1 MAAHPVVGPAGD
13 WHREILREV
22 VTGTGESRALTEY
35 QHDPLGF
42 VVDVLGVRRET
53 LVWSENEGYE
63 NHKADRTELGEP
75 TAPAPLF
82 ARPLPAR

>member
-1 MAAHPVVGPAGD
+1 MPMSFIGATRGSVEQVANASFPTIPVNNA
-13 WHREILREV
+13 IAMEV
-22 VTGTGESRALTEY
+22 
-35 QHDPLGF
+35 F
-42 VVDVLGVRRET
+42 VQKLS

-75 TAPAPLF
+75 TAPAPPF

>member
-42 VVDVLGVRRET
+42 VVDVLGVRREDAG
-53 LVWSENEGYE
+53 LERERGLREPQSRP
-63 NHKADRTELGEP
+63 HRT
-75 TAPAPLF
+75 
-82 ARPLPAR
+82 R

>member
-1 MAAHPVVGPAGD
+1 M
-13 WHREILREV
+13 
-22 VTGTGESRALTEY
+22 TGTGESRALTEY

-75 TAPAPLF
+75 TAPAPPF